1 MPAVNIKLIRI
12 DGGTQSRQEIDQSLV
27 EEYIR
32 NLEAG
37 DKFPPVVVFNDG
49 VDTYLADGFHRYF
62 AHLKNNKASIEADIR
77 QGTLRDAVFYS
88 LQANAQHGK
97 RRTNAD
103 KEKSVQT
110 MLDDF
115 EWTDWTNTA
124 IADHCAVSISFVG
137 SVRKP
142 ETKEKQ
148 KENMKKHIEKK
159 FQKEDTS
166 EEVSAAKVQ
175 IEELVSM
182 NEELEDK
189 LALARL
195 PGSEKDAEL
204 STTLIIELREENKM
218 LALELKA
225 VTISRD
231 QFQKE
236 NAELKKQVAA
246 QTKQIKK
253 AK

>member
-1 MPAVNIKLIRI
+1 
-12 DGGTQSRQEIDQSLV
+12 
-27 EEYIR
+27 
-32 NLEAG
+32 
-37 DKFPPVVVFNDG
+37 
-49 VDTYLADGFHRYF
+49 
-62 AHLKNNKASIEADIR
+62 
-77 QGTLRDAVFYS
+77 
-88 LQANAQHGK
+88 
-97 RRTNAD
+97 
-103 KEKSVQT
+103 
-110 MLDDF
+110 
-115 EWTDWTNTA
+115 
-124 IADHCAVSISFVG
+124 
-137 SVRKP
+137 
-142 ETKEKQ
+142 
-148 KENMKKHIEKK
+148 MKKHIEKK

>member
-1 MPAVNIKLIRI
+1 MTAVNIKLIRT
-12 DGGTQSRQEIDQSLV
+12 DGGTQSRVELDQALIDDYVHS
-27 EEYIR
+27 I
-32 NLEAG
+32 EAG

-49 VDTYLADGFHRYF
+49 SNTYLADGFHRFF
-62 AHLKNNKASIEADIR
+62 AHVKANKASIDADIR

-88 LQANAQHGK
+88 LQANTAHGK

-115 EWTDWTNTA
+115 EWAEWTNTA
-124 IADHCAVSISFVG
+124 IAEYCAVSISFVG

-189 LALARL
+189 LALALL

-236 NAELKKQVAA
+236 NAELKKQVASQA
-246 QTKQIKK
+246 KQVKK
-253 AK
+253 K